1 VLAVS
6 DEALAPTRFRVR
18 KVDLPDAKP
27 RGSKRLV
34 ADSEHKVNVTP
45 PSDVTA
51 LLSWTLWTL
60 F

>member
-1 VLAVS
+1 MVGTHQGPRLA
-6 DEALAPTRFRVR
+6 RRVR